1 MSLAQLWP
9 QLVIVTVDVVLV
21 VLSLLVAVDHI
32 IFICD
37 DVVLLECIK
46 VVCQAVTTYLTPAII
61 SGKQSQFLQFV

>member
-61 SGKQSQFLQFV
+61 SGKQSHFLQFV